1 MKDYL
6 YYVKG
11 DKDGRE
17 TNIIVS
23 LFDLGVFFGGILIG
37 LFSDLWLDRR
47 RVFLMIPFGISACFI
62 LSGIIIFNEI
72 YFYDFSFYCAMVF
85 FYGFFLG
92 GPY

>member
-1 MKDYL
+1 LKDYL
-6 YYVKG
+6 HHIVKVP
-11 DKDGRE
+11 DRE
-17 TNIIVS
+17 SNNIVT

-62 LSGIIIFNEI
+62 LLGLILFNLE
-72 YFYDFSFYCAMVF
+72 YTYNYSFYCAMVF